1 MLTSEKAGWNIPRF
15 TGAEIRRGTE
25 NMPDLRCRDVPES
38 ENRNVPDLWRA
49 EVFVF
54 VRRKTIGTIM

>member
-25 NMPDLRCRDVPES
+25 NMPDL
-38 ENRNVPDLWRA
+38 WRA